1 MLRCGMID
9 FIWLAVVPNHRIGRK
24 RSQSPPT
31 LRILDASI
39 GKYAHLV
46 VEMNPEIKALQ
57 NALREFARQR
67 EWDQFHSPKN
77 LAAALS
83 VESAELLEHFQ
94 WLTDEQ
100 SHNFSDDKRA
110 KVAEEL
116 ADVML
121 YALQLADKL
130 DIDLIAA
137 AWKKLEIN
145 GEKYPVD
152 RSKGRSNKY
161 TEL

>member
-1 MLRCGMID
+1 
-9 FIWLAVVPNHRIGRK
+9 
-24 RSQSPPT
+24 
-31 LRILDASI
+31 
-39 GKYAHLV
+39 
-46 VEMNPEIKALQ
+46 MNQEIEALQ
-57 NALREFARQR
+57 KALREFARQR

-100 SHNFSDDKRA
+100 SRNFFEDKRA
-110 KVAEEL
+110 QVAEEL

-130 DIDLIAA
+130 GIDLIAA

-145 GEKYPVD
+145 REKYPVD
-152 RSKGRSNKY
+152 RAKGRSTKY